1 MYIFKSFA
9 FLFLLTSQT
18 LFSAEVD
25 YNFIRNESTFKM
37 IGNDFISPITED
49 YTKPI
54 LISSGAIL
62 ATSLIFHTAIDH
74 LEHYAKTTKPLG
86 SSSKL
91 GDKLGQVYPNI
102 AYVVATGAFG
112 YLKNDNQ
119 ALYLAGVMT
128 RATLS
133 SSIATNILKYSVR
146 EKRPD
151 PSTSK
156 VSFPSGHTTTAFTF
170 ASVVGFQHGPWWG
183 GASYLM
189 ASFVG
194 FSRLN
199 DNAHHLHDV
208 LAGALIGTIY
218 GQSICKRDEKL
229 LTQKGEITS
238 TTFEVMPILSDKI
251 AGLDFEISF

>member
-1 MYIFKSFA
+1 MLLNKRLF
-9 FLFLLTSQT
+9 FLILLLSQT
-18 LFSAEVD
+18 LYCAEID
-25 YNFIRNESTFKM
+25 YNFKRNESTLQM
-37 IGNDFISPITED
+37 VGHDFISPVTED

-86 SSSKL
+86 SSSKY

-102 AYVVATGAFG
+102 AYVIATGAYG
-112 YLKNDNQ
+112 YFNKNNE
-119 ALYLAGVMT
+119 AIYLAGVMT

-133 SSIATNILKYSVR
+133 ASIAANILKYSVR

-170 ASVVGFQHGPWWG
+170 ASVVGYQHGPWWG

-229 LTQKGEITS
+229 LTQKGEITE
-238 TTFEVMPILSDKI
+238 TTFEFMPFLSDKI
-251 AGLDFEISF
+251 AGLNLEISY